1 MLLLRKKL
9 ENINLKYEKILRII
23 NTIFNILWVLV
34 YSIYFIISFYLLD
47 FQLSYVLDFLQILL
61 GFIFIFNSMNMIY
74 FMLISYTKF
83 KLSFINPLNI
93 LVKILAFLKNY
104 LIFKFFIQKQYQCD
118 RNYPPCN

>member
-1 MLLLRKKL
+1 MVLLRKKL

-47 FQLSYVLDFLQILL
+47 FQLSYVFDFLQILL

-74 FMLISYTKF
+74 FMFIKGIDKINMSCDEIVFLNSKLKIISSSDNIIRTKIPKLIALETY
-83 KLSFINPLNI
+83 
-93 LVKILAFLKNY
+93 KI
-104 LIFKFFIQKQYQCD
+104 
-118 RNYPPCN
+118 P